1 MAAAIK
7 IAILANASK
16 AKVVISKT
24 EKALASLGKA
34 TAPLASIAS
43 LSGPAVAG
51 VLALTKA
58 VVAAGKAAAAA
69 APLLAFAPGLV
80 GGFLLLKTT
89 LTTVGKAMGE
99 ALEPVRR
106 AFQRTNEAV
115 SRLAKEGLTELSRE
129 FVKVNMP
136 SITLAMGRI
145 AVAANGVVREIGA
158 WVNSAAGMDLI
169 WKTTDGTASAFEKA
183 APHISKA
190 AIALGNMAG
199 RADIVG
205 LMDRLGTAV
214 GRVADKFSGWAD
226 SVSSSDI
233 KGALDKVS
241 KATESVREKLA
252 ALREIIGWLAENQD
266 KVKAFSNALAVI
278 GIAIGILTGGWIAV
292 AIGAFTLLL
301 NNFDL
306 AKKGLSVLSDTW
318 SSVWQGITTNAA
330 FLALKAAVTELFR
343 AVQAEVGPLLETL
356 KRDLGPAF
364 SEVKRVIENDLL
376 PAVTQFVKA
385 VTPIVAWMVR
395 TFGPVVSAAFK
406 GVVLIVGAVLKVI
419 SGILNVFS
427 ALLTGNWRAL
437 WAGVKQIV
445 SGAWRAVGAVFSVA
459 KTAILTVVRALG
471 SGIKAAFS
479 GAGKWLVSAG
489 RSIVEGLWSGI
500 SGLAGWL
507 AEKVTSFIARAV
519 PGPIRDALGINS
531 PSKVAMEIGGYFGQ
545 GLGIGLD
552 GTQSRVRRAA
562 ANLATAAVARPA
574 GGVPASGGGT
584 AAGTGGTV
592 RLVADGGTGDVGR
605 LLVALLAETTRKGG
619 GLRAMGV
626 VA

>member
-1 MAAAIK
+1 VAATVK

-24 EKALASLGKA
+24 GKALASLGKA

-99 ALEPVRR
+99 ALEPVRL
-106 AFQRTNEAV
+106 AFERTNLAV
-115 SRLAKEGLTELSRE
+115 SALAKQGLPALGRE

-136 SITLAMGRI
+136 AIDGAMRRI
-145 AVAANGVVREIGA
+145 AVSANRTVREIGK
-158 WVNSAAGMDLI
+158 WVNSSAGMKLI
-169 WKTTDGTASAFEKA
+169 RETSDGTAAAFEKA

-190 AIALGNMAG
+190 VIALGNMAG
-199 RADIVG
+199 RADIAG
-205 LMDRLGTAV
+205 LMERLGTAV

-266 KVKAFSNALAVI
+266 KVKAFSNALAII
-278 GIAIGILTGGWIAV
+278 GIAIGIWTGGWIAV

-306 AKKGLSVLSDTW
+306 AKKGLGALSDTW
-318 SSVWQGITTNAA
+318 SRIWQGITTNAA
-330 FLALKAAVTELFR
+330 FLALKQAVTELFQ
-343 AVQAEVGPLLETL
+343 AVQAEAGPLLETL

-364 SEVKRVIENDLL
+364 SEVKRVIEKDLL
-376 PAVTQFVKA
+376 PAVTRFVKA

-406 GVVLIVGAVLKVI
+406 GVVLIIGAVLKVI

-437 WAGVKQIV
+437 WTGVKQIA
-445 SGAWRAVGAVFSVA
+445 SGAWRAVGAVFSAA
-459 KTAILTVVRALG
+459 KTTILTIVRSIG

-489 RSIVEGLWSGI
+489 RAIVEGLWSGI
-500 SGLAGWL
+500 SGLSGWL
-507 AEKVTSFIARAV
+507 AGKVTSFIARTV
-519 PGPIRDALGINS
+519 PGPIRGALGINS
-531 PSKVAMEIGGYFGQ
+531 PSKVAKEIGGYFGQ

-574 GGVPASGGGT
+574 GGRSVGGGVAT
-584 AAGTGGTV
+584 PGAGGTL
-592 RLVADGGTGDVGR
+592 RLVSDGGSNSVGA
-605 LLVALLAETTRKGG
+605 LLVAILEEESRKRG
-619 GLRAMGV
+619 GLKVRLA
-626 VA
+626 